1 LGDFYTLVRIN
12 KQKLFNHL
20 KIKFELLDKS
30 IDSEIDISKNYSLLE
45 QLKTLNKVTPKIEK
59 ALSLAS
65 ILNTL
70 NPNFNVQKYTNK
82 YIKYLNQKDKI
93 LHQISFD
100 VETKDIFANKLITLL
115 NEKGYKV
122 SNSDIKIKLNEHID
136 ITKPYGLTVAKVLV
150 NIKVIA
156 NNKIL
161 NSISIQSRGVANN
174 KNQALI
180 SASND
185 FKNKLEKLGVEKLI
199 LK

>member
-1 LGDFYTLVRIN
+1 MGDFYTLVRIN

-20 KIKFELLDKS
+20 KTKFELLDKS